1 MESYTIKKE
10 IKILASPSVVFDN
23 LTSSEEIIKYFPL
36 KEVISSWK
44 EGSEILY
51 KGEINNQA
59 FTDYGKIDVL
69 SRPNTFKYTYWSD
82 NHGTERKP
90 ENHLSIKYELEC
102 HDNATKLKL
111 EHSNL
116 KNKEMYNMMNDS
128 VWEYLLNNLKTHI
141 ESIT

>member
-1 MESYTIKKE
+1 MKSYTINKE
-10 IKILASPSVVFDN
+10 IEISASPSVVFDI
-23 LTSSEEIIKYFPL
+23 LTNSEEIIKYFPL

-69 SRPNTFKYTYWSD
+69 SRPKTFKYTYWSD

-90 ENHLSIKYELEC
+90 ENHLSIKYELEN
-102 HDNATKLKL
+102 HNNGTKLKL

-128 VWEYLLNNLKTHI
+128 VWEYLLNNMKIHI